1 MSMSWDHEVLR
12 QLDER
17 EAADS
22 GSELSDHDEAPME
35 LCEEVSTVLPST
47 DPASTVDENAALR
60 QLSSL
65 RHHISSLEEVGV
77 RSNEGSAE
85 RAAAEL
91 SSDSPLNQEKSGI
104 TTSLFEPA
112 MGLPAYFCP
121 ECGLSRPPHLLSS
134 GGNHST
140 SITDEFFAEIAMLL
154 DISGLDGTTSPLI
167 SPSCAYLPSCM
178 FRL

>member
-91 SSDSPLNQEKSGI
+91 SSDSPLNQE
-104 TTSLFEPA
+104 ENV
-112 MGLPAYFCP
+112 GLLWPK
-121 ECGLSRPPHLLSS
+121 LLSFTIAYITCYNS
-134 GGNHST
+134 IGDIANYLLLLHSK
-140 SITDEFFAEIAMLL
+140 AE
-154 DISGLDGTTSPLI
+154 
-167 SPSCAYLPSCM
+167 CC
-178 FRL
+178 